1 MNFLSGRKVDDLFDI
16 NSFLNAISR
25 KDVKKVSSFIR
36 KTCNHHLK
44 GTLGTPVCNVIKV
57 ELPDRFQEHKK
68 KVIEKFEH
76 DIQRLAEIIVQLEFG
91 ILPEEKID
99 PEPLISAIRR
109 NQINV
114 LKFYFWIGG
123 NPHLKTK
130 IDHKNHCGGESLI
143 HYAADLEYNEILML
157 IVENGADVNLKSYN
171 METPIHRATAAGNQ
185 DMVRLLWGCGA
196 DIDAQKHD
204 GETALMIAT
213 KNSDLAVAYFLLR
226 LGTNFK
232 ITNTDGHSAL
242 DLAKM
247 HGSDGIIEMLTARE
261 AGMESPKI
269 EEYVYFKPT
278 RPDEI
283 NSV

>member
-57 ELPDRFQEHKK
+57 KFPDRFDKHKK
-68 KVIEKFEH
+68 GVVERFEQ
-76 DIQRLAEIIVQLEFG
+76 DIQMLAEIIIESEMG
-91 ILPEEKID
+91 ILPESEID
-99 PEPLISAIRR
+99 PKLLISAIRQ

-114 LKFYFWIGG
+114 VKFYFSIGG
-123 NPHLKTK
+123 TPHLKTK
-130 IDHKNHCGGESLI
+130 VDHKKQCGGESLI
-143 HYAADLEYNEILML
+143 HYAADLEDNFIMMFM
-157 IVENGADVNLKSYN
+157 IENGANVNAKTLYGL
-171 METPIHRATAAGNQ
+171 ETPIHRATAAGNQ

-213 KNSDLAVAYFLLR
+213 KNSDPEMVYLLAR
-226 LGTNFK
+226 LGADIK
-232 ITNTDGHSAL
+232 IVNSKGQTAL
-242 DLAKM
+242 DLAKT
-247 HGSDGIIEMLTARE
+247 HGSEIIIEMIAERK
-261 AGMESPKI
+261 AGI
-269 EEYVYFKPT
+269 EFPMIEGFVFFVPGH
-278 RPDEI
+278 
-283 NSV
+283 